1 MAEGCRARRHPDA
14 VADYKLKQSCR
25 RIRVLI
31 GSLRLPSVPPSVSTA
46 SVPSV
51 WWERLSLSKA
61 YVWHTISLISGS
73 SVGIESGAGPIAGV
87 RSNRSVR
94 RLPLPPGPPAIATGL
109 YGCPGTPRGGRRPH
123 PGIVGNAPGFSKSA
137 AGSIVSVGAFTVP
150 LANRRECS
158 PVARCCRFSPTAGGA
173 SRACRVSLAAAAR
186 PAVPM
191 AG

>member
-14 VADYKLKQSCR
+14 VTDYKLKQSCR

-46 SVPSV
+46 TVPSV

-61 YVWHTISLISGS
+61 YVWHTIALINGS
-73 SVGIESGAGPIAGV
+73 SVGYRVGS
-87 RSNRSVR
+87 
-94 RLPLPPGPPAIATGL
+94 RLPLPPGSPAIATGL
-109 YGCPGTPRGGRRPH
+109 CGCPGTPRGGRRPH

-173 SRACRVSLAAAAR
+173 SRACRESLAAAAR